1 MLRLE
6 TAKTLGNW
14 IFEDILC
21 RWGSL
26 REIITDNSAPFL
38 KALAYLSKQYHINHI
53 QISGYNSCANGMV
66 EHSHFD
72 IQQSLFKSTDGDEK
86 RWSQVTY
93 SVFWA
98 ERVTVQKCMGCSPYF
113 AVTGAHPVLPF
124 DISEVTYLQ
133 PAPTSILS
141 MIDLIAQRAIALQ
154 KQSEDVEK
162 LYSKVYCACIK
173 AAIHF
178 EKSHAKTI
186 CNFDFKR
193 GDLVLIRN
201 TKIDKSLNRKMRP
214 CYLGSLI
221 IISRNYRGAYI
232 LSELNGTVLHRPV
245 ATFRVIPYFACKSI
259 PLPKNFID
267 IDTARLR
274 ELKMT
279 DDIDGDD
286 SDMDEE
292 PSDDALADS

>member
-72 IQQSLFKSTDGDEK
+72 IQQSLFKSTDRDEK

-98 ERVTVQKCMGCSPYF
+98 EQVTVQKCMGCSPYF

-124 DISEVTYLQ
+124 NISEATYLQ

-141 MIDLIAQRAIALQ
+141 TTDLIAQCAIALQ
-154 KQSEDVEK
+154 KRSEDVKK
-162 LYSKVYCACIK
+162 LYSKVYHARLK
-173 AAIHF
+173 AAIRF
-178 EKSHAKTI
+178 KKSHTKTI
-186 CNFDFKR
+186 RNFDFKQ
-193 GDLVLIRN
+193 GDLVLMRN
-201 TKIDKSLNRKMRP
+201 TKIEKSLNQKMRSR
-214 CYLGSLI
+214 YLGPLI
-221 IISRNYRGAYI
+221 IVSRNYEGAYI
-232 LSELNGTVLHRPV
+232 LSELNGTVLH
-245 ATFRVIPYFACKSI
+245 
-259 PLPKNFID
+259 
-267 IDTARLR
+267 
-274 ELKMT
+274 
-279 DDIDGDD
+279 
-286 SDMDEE
+286 
-292 PSDDALADS
+292 